1 MKMNFT
7 MVALLHNVAKGSWH
21 PILLKSVK
29 MRGNYGLSR
38 VKSVAHHIEGFPTRE
53 AAEGWVTTRRPVRE
67 CSFIERKGSSEVARA
82 CQW

>member
-53 AAEGWVTTRRPVRE
+53 AAEGWVDNSKT
-67 CSFIERKGSSEVARA
+67 CAGMFFYRKKGIK
-82 CQW
+82 